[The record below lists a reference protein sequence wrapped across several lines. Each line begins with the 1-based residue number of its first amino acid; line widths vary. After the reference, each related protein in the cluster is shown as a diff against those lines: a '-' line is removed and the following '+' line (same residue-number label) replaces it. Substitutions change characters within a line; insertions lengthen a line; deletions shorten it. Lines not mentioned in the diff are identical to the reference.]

1 MSGAVK
7 SVTKVFKKVTKS
19 TVGKFIVAA
28 AVSYFTA
35 GLGASV
41 LGATSFGATL
51 SPTMATVLSHAI
63 SGSIAGGITSAV
75 SGGGI
80 GKGLLL
86 GAAGGAVMG
95 GVQSAM
101 GNYTAI
107 PGATPTAPTA
117 GAPTGAAGTAAPS
130 ASAGATAPGAVGAPP
145 TTPASAAMPPVQNAG
160 FVSPPPGVNS
170 AVNIGP
176 GGTPVAYMANGV
188 NSATIPAGQSVM
200 TPAGMV
206 QGTGRT
212 GLMGWVDSHPE
223 LTGNMISGAAKGAIE
238 LAAGGGQG
246 GGTDY
251 AAATEKRIAAEQADQ
266 LRIQGSH
273 SGTGGLMTASSVPQ
287 QKGGMAP
294 SQRWN
299 TPDSAYSNGRWQ
311 YDQASGRVVFV
322 PNTPSPSAA

>member
-7 SVTKVFKKVTKS
+7 AVTKVFKKVTKS

-63 SGSIAGGITSAV
+63 SGSIAGGITSAI

-107 PGATPTAPTA
+107 PGATATAPTA
-117 GAPTGAAGTAAPS
+117 GAPTGAAGAAAPS
-130 ASAGATAPGAVGAPP
+130 ASAGATTPGAVGAAPSTATP
-145 TTPASAAMPPVQNAG
+145 TVQNASLT
-160 FVSPPPGVNS
+160 SPS
-170 AVNIGP
+170 AASGGALNAGP
-176 GGTPVAYMANGV
+176 GGTPVVYVGNGV
-188 NSATIPAGQSVM
+188 NSATIPTGQSVM
-200 TPAGMV
+200 TPAGTV
-206 QGTGRT
+206 LGTGRT
-212 GLMGWVDSHPE
+212 GLGGWVDSHPE
-223 LTGNMISGAAKGAIE
+223 LMGKMISGAAKGAIE

-251 AAATEKRIAAEQADQ
+251 AAATEQRIAAEQADQ

-273 SGTGGLMTASSVPQ
+273 SGTGGLLTASSVPQ
-287 QKGGMAP
+287 QKGGLAP

-299 TPDSAYSNGRWQ
+299 TPDTAYNNGRWQ
-311 YDQASGRVVFV
+311 YDQASGHVVFV
-322 PNTPSPSAA
+322 PSAPTPSAA